1 MRKFYHTNPTKIDEQ
16 VDVYAK
22 PRSQH
27 NIVVGMMPRSC
38 KCIVANMKT
47 AVFELPSGSVLMVA
61 HSNLKDSG
69 IGGSVVCDTS
79 DTKEVELVGLYYSNG
94 FYTKEIKKVDKYE
107 EVKIGDTLKSFKH
120 NGREITVV
128 HITNNG
134 SLVYEYKKHG
144 EVVSGIMQVNG
155 QDHTT
160 YPIEVRHL

>member
-1 MRKFYHTNPTKIDEQ
+1 MNECLWYI
-16 VDVYAK
+16 
-22 PRSQH
+22 
-27 NIVVGMMPRSC
+27 
-38 KCIVANMKT
+38 
-47 AVFELPSGSVLMVA
+47 LGS
-61 HSNLKDSG
+61 
-69 IGGSVVCDTS
+69 
-79 DTKEVELVGLYYSNG
+79 GLYYSNG